1 MEEIFALLD
10 GFDLNNFIPELD
22 TVLGQVELIVRLCVL
37 AVPLI
42 VLALGLW
49 YYFLPPKEAN
59 HYVGFRTFWC
69 MSSVG
74 AWRFTQRLAGLVW
87 GVLGLVL
94 TVVMF
99 FVSLGFRGM
108 EVMDMVWSGF
118 VCVIWQLVLILI
130 SYIGIHAV
138 VIARFDKD
146 GKPRNASAKR

>member
-10 GFDLNNFIPELD
+10 GFDLNNFIPDMD
-22 TVLGQVELIVRLCVL
+22 TVLGQVELIVRICVL

-42 VLALGLW
+42 MLALGLW

-59 HYVGFRTFWC
+59 HYVGFRTFWG

-74 AWRFTQRLAGLVW
+74 AWRFTQHLAGIVW

-108 EVMDMVWSGF
+108 EVMDMVWAGF
-118 VCVIWQLVLILI
+118 VCVIWQLVLVLI
-130 SYIGIHAV
+130 SYIGINAV
-138 VIARFDKD
+138 IFSRFDKD
-146 GKPRNASAKR
+146 GKPRNVTAKK